1 MKTLK
6 QIFSILLLLLA
17 FPLITFS
24 QKEKKKKVSNSL
36 VSFEIPKSIE
46 WRSIGPFRGGRA
58 SSVAGVIGQPNTYY
72 FGATGGGVW
81 KTKDGG
87 QSWNNISDGYF
98 GGSIGAVSVSMSDPN
113 IIYVGTGEET
123 VRGNVSPG
131 YGGFWKSYDA
141 GKTWEK
147 LNLNVDQVQVG
158 RIIIHPKNPDV
169 VLIAVIGD
177 LFKNSKERGIYKTSD
192 GGKNWRKVLYVNE
205 RSGGN
210 DIIFDPGNPRVIYA
224 STWNIRRTPY
234 SLESG
239 GNGSYLW
246 KSTDEGNTWKNI
258 SNSDGLPKGIL
269 GKIGVAVSP
278 VNPDIVYALIE
289 NKNGGLFKSL
299 DAGKS
304 WKLINKDRNLRQR
317 AWYYTRIYADTKLE
331 DRIYVMNVQF
341 WRSEDGGKTFKSYDT
356 PHGDHHDLW
365 IDPLN
370 NKRMIVADDGGA
382 QVSYDDAKNWSTYMN
397 QPTAQYYRVA
407 TDNSFPYNILVAQQD
422 NSTQRIPHRVN
433 RGGISEKDWES
444 SAGGESAHLAADPL
458 NPKIVYGGSYGGYLT
473 RLDHETGESR
483 SINVWPN
490 NPMGH
495 GAEDMKYRFQWNFP
509 IFFSPHNK
517 QKLYTTSNHFHQ
529 TSNEGQTWEVI
540 SPDLTRNE
548 KEKLGPSGGP
558 ITKDNT
564 AVEYYATIFAACESP
579 YEEGLLWAAS
589 DDGLI
594 HISKDSGNN
603 WENVTPKNSPTHIM
617 WNSVDPDPFVKGGLY
632 AAGTLYKT
640 GDYKPYLYKTKDYG
654 KSWEKIDFGIQ
665 KNHFTRVLRA
675 DPKRK
680 GLLYAGTESGVY
692 VSFDDGESWNSF
704 QHNLPL
710 VPITDLTIK
719 NNNLIAAT
727 QGRSVWL
734 IDDLTPLHQLNHE
747 VLSSDFHI
755 FKPIGSYRMGYPSS
769 RTNSSK
775 NGINHHNGVK
785 VFFNID
791 STKVW
796 KDSLRVS
803 LEFMDSNKKTIKVFS
818 NFSKENTLIVK
829 NGSNS
834 FVWNM
839 RYNNAK
845 GFDGLI
851 MWAAS
856 LSGPKAI
863 PGKYFAK
870 LSINGKSKETEFFI
884 LKDERSKS
892 TIDDLKDQFNFLIEI
907 RDKISEIHQSISDMR
922 LVTNQINTFKSKI
935 ENNKEIITKMKN
947 LIDEIKVIENELYQT
962 KNKSRQDPLNYPI
975 KLNNK
980 LAHLS
985 SVAGNG
991 NYKPTDQMIE
1001 VKNELIKKINQELK
1015 KWDLIKKEKLKNL
1028 NNEIKNIDIDLISIN

>member
-169 VLIAVIGD
+169 VLIALIGD

-692 VSFDDGESWNSF
+692 ISFDDGESWNSF